1 MSPYKLITGTDK
13 NIEAFEEQISA
24 ALQEGYDLAND
35 LVAQIKTNPNGTT
48 ETLLFQSLICD
59 EALEY
64 EDEDEDEED
73 EDEDEEE
80 VDELEEESELS

>member
-13 NIEAFEEQISA
+13 NITAFEEQISA
-24 ALQEGYDLAND
+24 ALLDGYDLAND
-35 LVAQIKTNPNGTT
+35 LVAQIKTNSDGTT

-64 EDEDEDEED
+64 EEEDEEGEEEG
-73 EDEDEEE
+73 EDEVEETEEE
-80 VDELEEESELS
+80 EEEESK

>member
-13 NIEAFEEQISA
+13 NIAAFEEQISA
-24 ALQEGYDLAND
+24 AMLDGYDLAND
-35 LVAQIKTNPNGTT
+35 IVIKIKTNPDGST

-64 EDEDEDEED
+64 EEEYEED
-73 EDEDEEE
+73 DETEEEEEDEEE
-80 VDELEEESELS
+80 LYEMEEV